1 MNNGKK
7 DFQHRHHRR
16 RRTFQPCPCTR
27 PRRGSEAAQT
37 GESGDTRNRTGD
49 TRPGPDFL
57 MESPTDGEKRDHR
70 LQIVCKTSVAQKA
83 AEIARARGV
92 SVAYLFEQLILEQ
105 WERDHGQN

>member
-1 MNNGKK
+1 MAKK
-7 DFQHRHHRR
+7 
-16 RRTFQPCPCTR
+16 TFNTDTTAAAELFNPAPATVADQKR
-27 PRRGSEAAQT
+27 PKPAKTATPATAQAT
-37 GESGDTRNRTGD
+37 PAPIFSWKA
-49 TRPGPDFL
+49 RP
-57 MESPTDGEKRDHR
+57 DGEKRDHR